1 MAAMRLFHT
10 RKGGEKPCLVV
21 SVAVLFFWQQS
32 VNLLLSQTTDK
43 EPGNAPQLKIVVLAG
58 EDGVNIIKKKTAVK
72 PVVEVRDK
80 NNQPVSGLSVTFLAP
95 ESGPHVAFA
104 HGSSTFTTVTDA
116 SGRATVHIMKP
127 IGQGAFKIG
136 VRASLQG
143 HIATATIAQTNYL
156 TVGAATAAGAGGAA
170 GAGTAAG
177 ASAGAGAAAGAG
189 TAAAAGISGTMIGV
203 IVGAVAA
210 GAVVAVAAS
219 KSGGGSK
226 TGSTTPTGTVGT
238 PGTPSLGPP

>member
-1 MAAMRLFHT
+1 MRLFHT
-10 RKGGEKPCLVV
+10 RKAGAKPCLVV
-21 SVAVLFFWQQS
+21 IVAVLFFWQQS
-32 VNLLLSQTTDK
+32 ANLLLSQTTNK
-43 EPGNAPQLKIVVLAG
+43 EPGTTPQLKIVVLAG
-58 EDGVNIIKKKTAVK
+58 EDAVNIIKKKTAVK

-156 TVGAATAAGAGGAA
+156 TVGAATAAGAG
-170 GAGTAAG
+170 
-177 ASAGAGAAAGAG
+177 AAAGAG

-210 GAVVAVAAS
+210 GAVVAVVAS

>member
-1 MAAMRLFHT
+1 MRLFDT
-10 RKGGEKPCLVV
+10 RNAGEKPCLAVL
-21 SVAVLFFWQQS
+21 VAVLFVWQQS
-32 VNLLLSQTTDK
+32 ANLLLSQTTNQ
-43 EPGNAPQLKIVVLAG
+43 EPGNAPLLKIVVLAG
-58 EDGVNIIKKKTAVK
+58 EDGVNIIKAKTAVK

-80 NNQPVSGLSVTFLAP
+80 NNQPVAGLSVTFLAP

-104 HGSSTFTTVTDA
+104 HGSTTFTTVTDA

-143 HIATATIAQTNYL
+143 HIATATIAQTNYM
-156 TVGAATAAGAGGAA
+156 TAAAATAAGAGGAA

-177 ASAGAGAAAGAG
+177 AGAGAAAGAG

-210 GAVVAVAAS
+210 GAVVAAVAA

-226 TGSTTPTGTVGT
+226 TTTTTTSTGSVGT

>member
-1 MAAMRLFHT
+1 MRLFHT
-10 RKGGEKPCLVV
+10 RKAGAKPCLVV
-21 SVAVLFFWQQS
+21 IVAVLFIWQQS
-32 VNLLLSQTTDK
+32 ANLLLSQTTDK
-43 EPGNAPQLKIVVLAG
+43 EPGNPPQLKIVVLAG
-58 EDGVNIIKKKTAVK
+58 EDGVNIIKMKTAVK

-104 HGSSTFTTVTDA
+104 HGGSTFTTVTDA

-177 ASAGAGAAAGAG
+177 AGAAAGAG

-226 TGSTTPTGTVGT
+226 TTTPTAPTGSVGT

>member
-1 MAAMRLFHT
+1 MRVIRSRHA
-10 RKGGEKPCLVV
+10 GAEPCLVV
-21 SVAVLFFWQQS
+21 FLAILFLWQQS
-32 VNLLLSQTTDK
+32 LNPLLAQATST
-43 EPGNAPQLKIVVLAG
+43 EPGNTPQLKITVLAG

-80 NNQPVSGLSVTFLAP
+80 NNQPVAGLSVTFLAP
-95 ESGPHVAFA
+95 DTGPHVVFA
-104 HGSSTFTTVTDA
+104 HGSTTFTAVTDA
-116 SGRATVHIMKP
+116 SGRASVHIMKP
-127 IGQGAFKIG
+127 IGQGAFKIA

-156 TVGAATAAGAGGAA
+156 TAAAATAAGAGAGGAA

-177 ASAGAGAAAGAG
+177 AGAG
-189 TAAAAGISGTMIGV
+189 AAAGISGTMIGV

-210 GAVVAVAAS
+210 GAAVAAVAA

-226 TGSTTPTGTVGT
+226 STTPTTPTGTVGT
-238 PGTPSLGPP
+238 PGTPTLGPP